1 MTYSDT
7 LRQSIE
13 AEKQS
18 VDTERQS
25 IEAENQN
32 VDPQKQRPDLTT
44 AHAKMKDLSP
54 DQLPTEKCL
63 KYGADAL
70 TDEEL
75 LAVIFRFGTGRL
87 RVTQV
92 ARSVIECAEGYGG
105 IAYLDR
111 IPLGTLQQIE
121 GVGQVRSVQLRCLS
135 ELARRMWEK
144 GGGSKKER
152 ITSGKDVFEMFLPTL
167 KPLEVEETWALYLDG
182 KNGIIKKKMM
192 TRGSVNSS
200 MVSERE
206 IFRDALLHSAVGII
220 LIHNHP
226 SGDPSPSLDDLEVT
240 RKLRNG
246 ADLLG
251 INLMDHVIIGDN
263 NFISLKE
270 RGIL

>member
-1 MTYSDT
+1 MHTHPFLMPRKSRERNHMTYNDT
-7 LRQSIE
+7 L
-13 AEKQS
+13 KQS
-18 VDTERQS
+18 VD
-25 IEAENQN
+25 
-32 VDPQKQRPDLTT
+32 PQKPLLDLET

-144 GGGSKKER
+144 GGGLKKER

-167 KPLEVEETWALYLDG
+167 KSLDVEETWALYLDG

-200 MVSERE
+200 LVSERE

-246 ADLLG
+246 AKLLG

>member
-1 MTYSDT
+1 MTYNDT
-7 LRQSIE
+7 L
-13 AEKQS
+13 KQS
-18 VDTERQS
+18 VD
-25 IEAENQN
+25 
-32 VDPQKQRPDLTT
+32 PQKPLPDQES

-144 GGGSKKER
+144 GGGLKKER
-152 ITSGKDVFEMFLPTL
+152 ITCSKDVFEMFLPL
-167 KPLEVEETWALYLDG
+167 LRSLDVEETWALYLDG
-182 KNGIIKKKMM
+182 KNGIIKRK
-192 TRGSVNSS
+192 
-200 MVSERE
+200 
-206 IFRDALLHSAVGII
+206 II
-220 LIHNHP
+220 LIP
-226 SGDPSPSLDDLEVT
+226 QIAVLISDC
-240 RKLRNG
+240 
-246 ADLLG
+246 
-251 INLMDHVIIGDN
+251 INC
-263 NFISLKE
+263 SA
-270 RGIL
+270 